1 MGRAQ
6 LSLYRRYRWR
16 LGRGCLVP
24 RLRCMLRRRPFVRL
38 LRRAIEPH
46 LEPVGVVTVEVVLVQ
61 PLVAH
66 KAEPVVQPQGANVG
80 RLCLEDSLVATALP
94 HGEDG
99 GADEARAHASLAHR
113 VVHRQH
119 RDVAARPPAAVH
131 VLLAHNDADDLLAAR
146 RLARGSALGG
156 AGRERHKA
164 ELRPLVDKV
173 AVRKDG
179 VGLGEVDRDEV
190 DDALQLVLALVR
202 HQFHG
207 RHR

>member
-1 MGRAQ
+1 MRE
-6 LSLYRRYRWR
+6 
-16 LGRGCLVP
+16 
-24 RLRCMLRRRPFVRL
+24 
-38 LRRAIEPH
+38 RRAEGVAKAG
-46 LEPVGVVTVEVVLVQ
+46 PVRGVRSVQ
-61 PLVAH
+61 CVCVRA
-66 KAEPVVQPQGANVG
+66 
-80 RLCLEDSLVATALP
+80 RALP

-119 RDVAARPPAAVH
+119 RDVAARPPAALH
-131 VLLAHNDADDLLAAR
+131 VLPAHNDADDLLAAR

-164 ELRPLVDKV
+164 ELRPLPKRAGRPVSARGFRVAAAAAAMSAAAMTGDSGGHRRRCGLADAAPRLVDKV

-190 DDALQLVLALVR
+190 DDALRATGAATVSVLGVACLLYTSPSPR
-202 HQFHG
+202 D
-207 RHR
+207 